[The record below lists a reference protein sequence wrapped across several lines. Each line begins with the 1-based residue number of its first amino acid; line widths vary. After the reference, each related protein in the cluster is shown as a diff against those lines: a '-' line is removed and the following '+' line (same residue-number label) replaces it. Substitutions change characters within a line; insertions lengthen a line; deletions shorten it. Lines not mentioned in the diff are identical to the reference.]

1 MAQGRWYPS
10 QVLMPDG
17 RTLIAGGLTRP
28 GDPDFVGSKTNNDLE
43 LFSPDGAIERQAGFF
58 NGYQD
63 PSLSGLYPR
72 MFWMPSGRAL
82 SVGPFA
88 TDTWSVA
95 PASPGAPATSSSVPD
110 LSADREWGSAVLSGS
125 RVLALGGSR
134 LDADDPAGAD
144 DIRPALSTTE
154 YFDEDAPA
162 AGWQQGPK
170 MAVARSHANSVLLPD
185 GSFVTVGGGSGEN
198 AKQEYYRWLFTDSH
212 KRVELFDPSTNTTV
226 LGNAQEEA
234 RTYHSTALLL
244 PDGRV
249 MSAGDDINGANGPG
263 TPSGTTS
270 DTAEIYS
277 PPYLFNPAGEPAAR
291 PVISGAISSPVR
303 TGDALQVQTS
313 GPTAKSAVLIAPGAA
328 THATDMSQR
337 RIQLA
342 APTAVP
348 DQPGAIRLV
357 IPSDVDVV
365 PPGYYML
372 FLLSETGVPSV
383 AKFIRIEAAPDT
395 TAPAVTLTAPAP
407 GSTTDSTPIYSGAAG
422 NLPGDRAATTL
433 RVYAGTT
440 ATGTPVQTHTAPR
453 TGASWSVDPWPPLPP
468 DTYTARAEQSDY
480 AGNSGLS
487 SSHTFTIPA
496 PPPPPPP
503 PPPPAPPA
511 PPGNVVPTLKITGAL
526 PSLRTL
532 KRKKRFILS
541 VQSSEA
547 ATITL
552 EGILERGKKPD
563 RRIAQRPKVTLT
575 AAGKRRITFKLTK
588 AGLKLLAQTRRDVVR
603 IRARAVFRSGAKLPV
618 FQVRRKLR

>member
-1 MAQGRWYPS
+1 M
-10 QVLMPDG
+10 
-17 RTLIAGGLTRP
+17 
-28 GDPDFVGSKTNNDLE
+28 
-43 LFSPDGAIERQAGFF
+43 
-58 NGYQD
+58 
-63 PSLSGLYPR
+63 
-72 MFWMPSGRAL
+72 
-82 SVGPFA
+82 
-88 TDTWSVA
+88 
-95 PASPGAPATSSSVPD
+95 
-110 LSADREWGSAVLSGS
+110 
-125 RVLALGGSR
+125 ALGGSR
-134 LDADDPAGAD
+134 LDADDQAGAD
-144 DIRPALSTTE
+144 GVRPAQSTTE

-162 AGWQQGPK
+162 AGWQQGST

-198 AKQEYYRWLFTDSH
+198 TNQRYYRWLFTDSH
-212 KRVELFDPSTNTTV
+212 KQVELFDPSKSATV
-226 LGNAQEEA
+226 LGNAQKEA

-249 MSAGDDINGANGPG
+249 MSAGDDINGADGPG

-277 PPYLFNPAGEPAAR
+277 PPYLFNDDGAPAAR

-337 RIQLA
+337 RIKLA

-348 DQPGAIRLV
+348 DQPGAIRLA

-372 FLLSETGVPSV
+372 FLLSETGVPSM
-383 AKFIRIEAAPDT
+383 AKFISIEAAPDT
-395 TAPAVTLTAPAP
+395 TAPAVTLTEPAP

-422 NLPGDRAATTL
+422 NLPGDRAATTV

-487 SSHTFTIPA
+487 SSHTFTI
-496 PPPPPPP
+496 
-503 PPPPAPPA
+503 PA

-603 IRARAVFRSGAKLPV
+603 IRATAVFRSGAKLPV
-618 FQVRRKLR
+618 VQVRRKLR